1 MVYFCAFARSEIFQK
16 TPGNE
21 GWVVGNFIQASMGWW
36 DLTEISP
43 WFLLDSKSRRDRG
56 EICSISPRLPRT
68 RRDLAEIVEIS
79 PWRSWNS
86 KSRRDRGKI
95 SSISP
100 RFVETSPW
108 CLKNQQ
114 ISWRDLSD
122 LAMIFVGFSNL
133 AEFAARFSTSHRDWR
148 DLAVKFDSFCI
159 LPRFWKT
166 QTSYRD
172 CQNITQS
179 FPGGMNNFPSWI

>member
-1 MVYFCAFARSEIFQK
+1 MASPVYDPEICLAEIAENSPRLPRSRR
-16 TPGNE
+16 
-21 GWVVGNFIQASMGWW
+21 
-36 DLTEISP
+36 DREISP
-43 WFLLDSKSRRDRG
+43 RRSWHSKSRRDRG
-56 EICSISPRLPRT
+56 E
-68 RRDLAEIVEIS
+68 
-79 PWRSWNS
+79 
-86 KSRRDRGKI
+86 I

-108 CLKNQQ
+108 CLRNQQ
-114 ISWRDLSD
+114 MSWRDLSD

-133 AEFAARFSTSHRDWR
+133 VEFAARFSTSRRDWR

-179 FPGGMNNFPSWI
+179 FPDGMNNFPPWI